1 MSSKAF
7 NPDQGWFRRLF
18 ESSPDPTWIID
29 DHRFVECNEAAL
41 SMLGYRNRVE
51 FLSLHPS
58 KLSPPTQADGEDSYA
73 KAERMMSIAQEKGQ
87 HRFEWT
93 HTRADGS
100 NFIAEVTLCAID
112 VGDRQVLY
120 CTWRDIGARKRIE
133 AALAESQ
140 RRFRALSTLSSD
152 WFWQQDENF
161 RFTGFSGA
169 FAQDFTPPADT
180 IGKTRWELNIDL
192 TPQQWAAHRAIL
204 DAHLPFRNF
213 EYRIADDKG
222 EVRWYSINGEP
233 WFDDTGRFVGYHGT
247 GSNITAR
254 KQAEEEVRAFNAEL
268 ERRVRARTAELE
280 LANRLLT
287 AAKEAAEAA
296 NQAKSAFL
304 ANMSHEIRTPMNAIL
319 GMAHLLR
326 RDQIT
331 PHQAE
336 RLDKIDGAGRHLLGI
351 ISNILDLSKIEAGKF
366 SLDDSPLDIRRL
378 LADVTSIIGERARA
392 RGLVLRVESATIPA
406 GLRGDATRLQQ
417 ALLNYASNSV
427 KFTEA
432 GTVTLR
438 LEVEEES
445 GDHALLRFTVEDTGV
460 GIGSETMARLFS
472 AFEQADNSTTR
483 KYGGTGLGLAITRRL
498 AVLMGGQAGAE
509 SVPGMGSR
517 FWFTARLKKGRNG
530 DAGVAAAIGQA
541 EAELR
546 RRHGGCSILVVD
558 DDLLNREVA
567 RLQLEAAGLVVDT
580 AEDGAQAIARARH
593 ATHAAI
599 LMDMQMPNI
608 DGLDATRRIRELP
621 GHERTPIVAMTA
633 NAFAE
638 DKARCL
644 AAGMNDFLVKP
655 VVPEQLFLMLLQ
667 WLDPERH

>member
-1 MSSKAF
+1 MSSHAF

-18 ESSPDPTWIID
+18 DSSPDPTWIID
-29 DHRFVECNEAAL
+29 GHRFVECNEAAL
-41 SMLGYRNRVE
+41 TMLGYRDRAE

-73 KAERMMSIAQEKGQ
+73 KAERMMAIAQEQGQ

-112 VGDRQVLY
+112 VGERQVLY
-120 CTWRDIGARKRIE
+120 CTWRDISARKRTE
-133 AALAESQ
+133 AALEESR

-161 RFTGFSGA
+161 RFTEFSGA
-169 FAQDFTPPADT
+169 FAHDFTPPANT
-180 IGKTRWELNIDL
+180 IGRTRWELNIDL
-192 TPQQWAAHRAIL
+192 TPQEWAAHRAVL

-233 WFDDTGRFVGYHGT
+233 WFDDSGRFVGYHGT

-254 KQAEEEVRAFNAEL
+254 KRAEEEVRALNAEL

-287 AAKEAAEAA
+287 AANEAAEAA
-296 NQAKSAFL
+296 NLAKSAFL

-326 RDQIT
+326 RDQVT
-331 PHQAE
+331 PRQAE
-336 RLDKIDGAGRHLLGI
+336 RLDKIDGAARHLLGI
-351 ISNILDLSKIEAGKF
+351 ISNVLDLSKIEAGKF
-366 SLDDSPLDIRRL
+366 SLEDGPLDIQRL
-378 LADVTSIIGERARA
+378 LADVTSIIAERARA
-392 RGLVLRVESATIPA
+392 KGLALRVEPATIPT

-417 ALLNYASNSV
+417 ALLNYASNAV
-427 KFTEA
+427 KFTET
-432 GTVTLR
+432 GTITLR
-438 LEVEEES
+438 LDLEEES
-445 GDHALLRFTVEDTGV
+445 GDHVLLRFAVEDTGV
-460 GIGSETMARLFS
+460 GIAPEAMARLFS

-498 AVLMGGQAGAE
+498 AELMGGWAGAE
-509 SVPGMGSR
+509 SVPGRGSR
-517 FWFTARLKKGRNG
+517 FWFTARLKKGRDG
-530 DAGVAAAIGQA
+530 DAGATVANGQA

-546 RRHGGCSILVVD
+546 RRHGGCRILVVD
-558 DDLLNREVA
+558 DDPLNREVA
-567 RLQLEAAGLVVDT
+567 QLQLEAAGLVVDT
-580 AEDGAQAIARARH
+580 AADGAQAIARARQ

-599 LMDMQMPNI
+599 LTDMQMPNL
-608 DGLDATRRIRELP
+608 DGLDATRRIREIP

-655 VVPEQLFLMLLQ
+655 VVPERLFLILLQ